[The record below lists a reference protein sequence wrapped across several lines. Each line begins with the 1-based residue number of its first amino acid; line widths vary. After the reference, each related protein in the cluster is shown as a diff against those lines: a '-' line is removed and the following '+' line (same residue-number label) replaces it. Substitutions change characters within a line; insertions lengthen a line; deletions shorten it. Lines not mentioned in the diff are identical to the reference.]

1 MSLKLIAVFL
11 LFALLSV
18 YIAFLNP
25 QDVHLR
31 LTQSLSLQVPAI
43 VLILGSVAAGIAIA
57 AAANGIFL
65 IRELPKRARSALQAG
80 RRERLRTRLGKTLEQ
95 AENALAAG
103 RGPKAAPLF
112 QKILDL
118 EPGHLPSLCRLGVL
132 MRKEGKFREALELH
146 GKASRLSPGNIRILS
161 ELAEDYAASGQND
174 REVDVLNSVLEL
186 DRNSLETL
194 GKLRDAWLKIPDWD
208 RAYGA
213 QRAIL
218 RLTKPPEL
226 EKEQDRFA
234 EIIHANAMRH
244 YKNGAVEMA
253 KIEFKRAIRENGRS
267 LPAYISL
274 GDIYSRENLW
284 KEAAKTWKTAY
295 HNTQSPVC
303 LQRLQKFH
311 ETSPAGFKDLVK
323 LYEEAVR
330 SSKNASKTRLAIML
344 ASLLMEKGE
353 NDKAARTLETLPG
366 DAPLAGHILLATARQ
381 ARDGNGYLPDVS
393 RSIVNKT
400 RQAVFQFAC
409 GDCRAPA
416 KEWAAHCPSCGAWNR
431 VTWGPV

>member
-1 MSLKLIAVFL
+1 MSLRLIAVFL
-11 LFALLSV
+11 PFAFLSV

-31 LTQSLSLQVPAI
+31 LTQSLSFQVPAI
-43 VLILGSVAAGIAIA
+43 VLVLGSVAAGIAIA
-57 AAANGIFL
+57 AIANGILFV
-65 IRELPKRARSALQAG
+65 RELPKRARMALRTG
-80 RRERLRTRLGKTLEQ
+80 RRERLRIRREKLHEQ

-103 RGPKAAPLF
+103 RGPKAASLF
-112 QKILDL
+112 QKVLDL

-132 MRKEGKFREALELH
+132 MRKEGQFPEALELH
-146 GKASRLSPGNIRILS
+146 GKASRLSPGNMRILS
-161 ELAEDYAASGQND
+161 ELAADYAASGQSA
-174 REVDVLNSVLEL
+174 REIGVLQSVLEL
-186 DRNSLETL
+186 DKNSLETL

-208 RAYGA
+208 RAYNV
-213 QRAIL
+213 QKSIL
-218 RLTKPPEL
+218 RLIKSPEL

-234 EIIHANAMRH
+234 EIIYANAMRH
-244 YKNGAVEMA
+244 YKNGAMELA
-253 KIEFKRAIRENGRS
+253 KIELKRAIRENGRS
-267 LPAYISL
+267 LPAYLSL

-284 KEAAKTWKTAY
+284 KEAVKTWKTAY
-295 HNTQSPVC
+295 RNTQSPVC

-311 ETSPAGFKDLVK
+311 ETSPDGFKDLVK

-330 SSKNASKTRLAIML
+330 SSKNSSKNGLAIML

-353 NDKAARTLETLPG
+353 NEKAARALENLPG

-400 RQAVFQFAC
+400 KQTVFTFAC
-409 GDCRAPA
+409 SDCRSTA
-416 KEWAAHCPSCGAWNR
+416 KEWAAHCPSCGAWDR
-431 VTWGPV
+431 VTWGAS